1 MLKEGM
7 GQRYGKCGNC
17 CKSRDHA
24 KKEEKEKEEE
34 RVQTEGRK

>member
-1 MLKEGM
+1 M
-7 GQRYGKCGNC
+7 GNVGTVVRAD
-17 CKSRDHA
+17 RDHA